1 MKLKK
6 VSLLFVLLSSS
17 WAIAADKAMLTIP
30 TTAVT
35 GNPLGVGSDQMVVP
49 ISILNGR
56 ELSLKRESTLA
67 ETLNSVPG
75 VSNSSF
81 GPSVGRPMIRGMDSD
96 RIRILQNGVNSIDA
110 SNLSFDHAVA
120 IDPLIIE
127 QIDVIRGPATLLY
140 GGGAVG
146 GVINAIDHRIPKEKL
161 QGITG
166 RGEIRYGGANLE
178 QSQAAVIDVGTG
190 NFVMHL
196 DAYHRDGKN
205 YRIPGNAVSNR
216 LQSTQAWNP
225 EGGTS
230 TYYKGGVLSSSSDY
244 DKEESPGAY
253 NSYSTDH
260 GRRRLLNSQSET
272 KGGAIGASMIFDKG
286 FAGFSYAKH
295 QSVYGSVKEPGV
307 HLDMDRDRYDF
318 SSELKD
324 LNTFFDR
331 AKFKVAYTDYQHH
344 ENKGSEIHTTFKNA
358 VTDGTFELGHKPI
371 AGLQGV
377 LGMQFDHGKFNATG
391 HEAFVPNSRTNS
403 QSVYV
408 YEELPLDQHK
418 VTFGLR
424 HGKHDLASQGGG
436 EPEDNGEYHFGD
448 PATKKFNTNNA
459 AIGGLYA
466 LNDQWSL
473 TGNISH
479 NERAPT
485 HFELFANGLHKATG
499 VYEEG
504 QADLKKEKSNGIDG
518 QIRWKSGQD
527 SLTFGAYFNRFANF
541 IGLLSTNDSKAVH
554 HEHEHEEDYEH
565 YTTYKKSRFT
575 GIKAE
580 FKGLELEG
588 KTMLTDYLQFNLRA
602 DYVDARDK
610 TNGGYVPRI
619 SPLKLG
625 TGLKYEFDR
634 FGARLDVLH
643 AFRQDRVATNY
654 NYEGNKEL
662 ITDGYTNVSMMATY
676 KLPTQYNLE
685 AFTRANNLLDEEIR
699 EHASFLKDI
708 APMGG
713 RSLMIGLRGEF

>member
-6 VSLLFVLLSSS
+6 ITCALFFMVTFP
-17 WAIAADKAMLTIP
+17 AIAADKGILTIP

-56 ELSLKRESTLA
+56 ELSLKRENTLA
-67 ETLNSVPG
+67 ETLNSIPG

-96 RIRILQNGVNSIDA
+96 RIKILQNGINNLDA
-110 SNLSFDHAVA
+110 SNLSFDHGVS

-146 GVINAIDHRIPKEKL
+146 GAVNAIDHRIPKEKL
-161 QGITG
+161 QGITS
-166 RGEIRYGGANLE
+166 RGEVRYGGANLE
-178 QSQAAVIDVGTG
+178 QSNAAVVDVGTG
-190 NFVMHL
+190 NFVMHF
-196 DAYHRDGKN
+196 DAYNRDSKN
-205 YRIPGNAVSNR
+205 LRIPGNAISNR
-216 LQSTQAWNP
+216 LDSTQVWDPNTNNNTGVY
-225 EGGTS
+225 EGS
-230 TYYKGGVLSSSSDY
+230 YQ
-244 DKEESPGAY
+244 P
-253 NSYSTDH
+253 YSTNH
-260 GRRRLLNSQSET
+260 GRKKLLNSQSET
-272 KGGAIGASMIFDKG
+272 KGGAVGASMIFDKG

-344 ENKGSEIHTTFKNA
+344 EKEGSEIHTTFKNA

-377 LGMQFDHGKFNATG
+377 LGMQFDHGKFNAIG
-391 HEAFVPNSRTNS
+391 HEAFLPNSRTNS

-424 HGKHDLASQGGG
+424 HGKHEVESKGGG
-436 EPEDNGEYHFGD
+436 EEGQFGD
-448 PATKKFNTNNA
+448 SSRKKFNTNNG

-466 LNDQWSL
+466 FNEQWSL
-473 TGNISH
+473 TGNLSH
-479 NERAPT
+479 NERAPSY
-485 HFELFANGLHKATG
+485 FELFANGVHKATG

-504 QADLKKEKSNGIDG
+504 QSDLKKEKSNGLDG

-527 SLTFGAYFNRFANF
+527 SLTVGAYFNKFSNF
-541 IGLLSTNDSKAVH
+541 IGLLSTNEPGLGH
-554 HEHEHEEDYEH
+554 NEDEDDI
-565 YTTYKKSRFT
+565 TYKKSTFS

-580 FKGLELEG
+580 FKGVELEG
-588 KTMLTDYLQFNLRA
+588 KTMLTDYVQFNVRG
-602 DYVDARDK
+602 DYVDAKDK

-625 TGLKYEFDR
+625 AGLKYEFDR

-643 AFRQDRVATNY
+643 AFKQDRVATNY
-654 NYEGNKEL
+654 NYEGGKEL
-662 ITDGYTNVSMMATY
+662 MTEAYTNVSMMATY
-676 KLPTQYNLE
+676 KLPTQLNLE

-713 RSLMIGLRGEF
+713 RSIMFGLRGDF

>member
-6 VSLLFVLLSSS
+6 VSLLFLLLLTS
-17 WAIAADKAMLTIP
+17 WAIAADRAMLTIP

-75 VSNSSF
+75 LSNSSF
-81 GPSVGRPMIRGMDSD
+81 GSSVGRPMIRGMDSD

-178 QSQAAVIDVGTG
+178 QSQAAVIDIGTG

-216 LQSTQAWNP
+216 LQSTAAWNP
-225 EGGTS
+225 E
-230 TYYKGGVLSSSSDY
+230 
-244 DKEESPGAY
+244 EENY
-253 NSYSTDH
+253 TLYSTDH
-260 GRRRLLNSQSET
+260 GKRRLLNSQSET

-344 ENKGSEIHTTFKNA
+344 EKEGSEIHTTFKNA

-377 LGMQFDHGKFNATG
+377 LGVQFDHGKFNAIG

-408 YEELPLDQHK
+408 YEELPLEKHK

-424 HGKHDLASQGGG
+424 HGKHDVENKGG
-436 EPEDNGEYHFGD
+436 EGSDHGNHFSD
-448 PATKKFNTNNA
+448 PTAKKFNTNNA

-485 HFELFANGLHKATG
+485 YFELFANGLHKATG

-527 SLTFGAYFNRFANF
+527 SLTFGAYFNRFSNF
-541 IGLLSTNDSKAVH
+541 IGLLSTNEPKVV
-554 HEHEHEEDYEH
+554 EHEHDGEH
-565 YTTYKKSRFT
+565 HEITYQKSRFT

-580 FKGLELEG
+580 FKGIELEG

-602 DYVDARDK
+602 DYVDAKDK

-625 TGLKYEFDR
+625 AGLKYEFDS

-662 ITDGYTNVSMMATY
+662 ITDAFTNVSMMATY

>member
-1 MKLKK
+1 LILLGLFEMKLKK
-6 VSLLFVLLSSS
+6 VSLLFLLLLTS
-17 WAIAADKAMLTIP
+17 WAIAADRAMLTIP

-75 VSNSSF
+75 LSNSSF
-81 GPSVGRPMIRGMDSD
+81 GSSVGRPMIRGMDSD

-127 QIDVIRGPATLLY
+127 QSDVIRGPATLLY

-166 RGEIRYGGANLE
+166 RGEVRYGGANLE

-216 LQSTQAWNP
+216 LQSTAAWNP
-225 EGGTS
+225 E
-230 TYYKGGVLSSSSDY
+230 
-244 DKEESPGAY
+244 EENY
-253 NSYSTDH
+253 TLYSTDH
-260 GRRRLLNSQSET
+260 GKRRLLNSQSET

-344 ENKGSEIHTTFKNA
+344 EKEGSEIHTTFKNA

-377 LGMQFDHGKFNATG
+377 LGVQFDHGKFNAIG
-391 HEAFVPNSRTNS
+391 HEAFLPNSRTNS

-424 HGKHDLASQGGG
+424 HGKHEVESKGGG
-436 EPEDNGEYHFGD
+436 EEGQFGD
-448 PATKKFNTNNA
+448 SSRKKFNTNNG

-466 LNDQWSL
+466 LNEQWSL
-473 TGNISH
+473 TGNLSH
-479 NERAPT
+479 NERAPSY
-485 HFELFANGLHKATG
+485 FELFAKGVHKATG

-504 QADLKKEKSNGIDG
+504 QSDLKKEKSNGLDG

-527 SLTFGAYFNRFANF
+527 SLTVGAYFNKFSNF
-541 IGLLSTNDSKAVH
+541 IGLLSTNSEGRAH
-554 HEHEHEEDYEH
+554 NEAEEGTEI
-565 YTTYKKSRFT
+565 TYLKSTFS

-580 FKGLELEG
+580 FKGVELEG
-588 KTMLTDYLQFNLRA
+588 KTMLTDYVQFNVRG
-602 DYVDARDK
+602 DYVDAKDK

-625 TGLKYEFDR
+625 AGLKYEFDR
-634 FGARLDVLH
+634 FGARLDILH
-643 AFRQDRVATNY
+643 AFKQDRVATNY
-654 NYEGNKEL
+654 NYEGGKEL
-662 ITDGYTNVSMMATY
+662 ITDAYTNVSMMATY
-676 KLPTQYNLE
+676 KLPTQLNLE

-713 RSLMIGLRGEF
+713 RSIMFGLRGDF

>member
-1 MKLKK
+1 MILLGLFEMKLKK
-6 VSLLFVLLSSS
+6 VSLLFLLLLSS
-17 WAIAADKAMLTIP
+17 WAIAADRAMLTIP

-178 QSQAAVIDVGTG
+178 QSQAAVIDIGTG

-216 LQSTQAWNP
+216 LQSTAAWNP
-225 EGGTS
+225 E
-230 TYYKGGVLSSSSDY
+230 
-244 DKEESPGAY
+244 EENY
-253 NSYSTDH
+253 TLYSTDH
-260 GRRRLLNSQSET
+260 GKRRLLNSQSET

-344 ENKGSEIHTTFKNA
+344 EKEGSEIHTTFKNA

-377 LGMQFDHGKFNATG
+377 LGVQFDHGKFNAIG

-408 YEELPLDQHK
+408 YEELPLEKHK

-424 HGKHDLASQGGG
+424 HGKHDVENKGG
-436 EPEDNGEYHFGD
+436 EGSDHGNHFSD
-448 PATKKFNTNNA
+448 PTAKKFNTNNA

-485 HFELFANGLHKATG
+485 YFELFANGLHKATG

-527 SLTFGAYFNRFANF
+527 SLTFGAYFNRFSNF
-541 IGLLSTNDSKAVH
+541 IGLLSTNEPKVV
-554 HEHEHEEDYEH
+554 EHEHDGEH
-565 YTTYKKSRFT
+565 HEITYQKSRFT

-580 FKGLELEG
+580 FKGIELEG

-602 DYVDARDK
+602 DYVDAKDK

-625 TGLKYEFDR
+625 AGLKYEFDS

-662 ITDGYTNVSMMATY
+662 TTDAYTNVSMMATY

>member
-1 MKLKK
+1 LQLILLELFEVKLKK
-6 VSLLFVLLSSS
+6 ILLLFLLLSAS
-17 WAIAADKAMLTIP
+17 WAIAAEKSMITLP
-30 TTAVT
+30 TTPVT
-35 GNPLGVGSDQMVVP
+35 GNPLGVGSDEMVVP

-56 ELSLKRESTLA
+56 ELSLRRESTLA

-216 LQSTQAWNP
+216 LQSTRTWDP
-225 EGGTS
+225 EGGDP
-230 TYYKGGVLSSSSDY
+230 VSDVY
-244 DKEESPGAY
+244 PGEY
-253 NSYSTDH
+253 TSYSTDH

-324 LNTFFDR
+324 LDTFFDR
-331 AKFKVAYTDYQHH
+331 AKFKIAYTDYQHH
-344 ENKGSEIHTTFKNA
+344 EKEGSEIHTTFKNA

-377 LGMQFDHGKFNATG
+377 LGMQFDHGKFNAIG

-424 HGKHDLASQGGG
+424 HGKHDVENKGG
-436 EPEDNGEYHFGD
+436 ESDHGNHFSD
-448 PATKKFNTNNA
+448 PTTKKFNTNNA

-485 HFELFANGLHKATG
+485 YFELFANGLHKATG

-504 QADLKKEKSNGIDG
+504 QADLKKEKSNGVDG

-527 SLTFGAYFNRFANF
+527 SLTFGAYFNRFSNF
-541 IGLLSTNDSKAVH
+541 IGLLSTNDEKEVH
-554 HEHEHEEDYEH
+554 HEHDNDEH
-565 YTTYKKSRFT
+565 YITYKKSRFT
-575 GIKAE
+575 GIRAE
-580 FKGLELEG
+580 FKGVELEG

-602 DYVDARDK
+602 DYVDAKDK

-625 TGLKYEFDR
+625 AGLKYEFDS
-634 FGARLDVLH
+634 FGARLDMLH

-654 NYEGNKEL
+654 NYVGTKEL
-662 ITDGYTNVSMMATY
+662 ITDSYTNVSMMATY

>member
-6 VSLLFVLLSSS
+6 ITCALFFMVTFP
-17 WAIAADKAMLTIP
+17 AIAADKGILTIP

-56 ELSLKRESTLA
+56 ELSLKRENTLA
-67 ETLNSVPG
+67 ETLNSIPG

-96 RIRILQNGVNSIDA
+96 RIKILQNGINNLDA
-110 SNLSFDHAVA
+110 SNLSFDHGVS

-166 RGEIRYGGANLE
+166 RGEVRYGGANLE

-216 LQSTQAWNP
+216 LQLTQTWDP
-225 EGGTS
+225 GGGIPVPNDDDDDV
-230 TYYKGGVLSSSSDY
+230 Y
-244 DKEESPGAY
+244 PGEY
-253 NSYSTDH
+253 TSYSTNH
-260 GRRRLLNSQSET
+260 GRKKLLNSQSET
-272 KGGAIGASMIFDKG
+272 KGGAVGASMIFDKG
-286 FAGFSYAKH
+286 FAGFSIAKH

-344 ENKGSEIHTTFKNA
+344 EKEGSEIHTTFKNA

-377 LGMQFDHGKFNATG
+377 LGMQFDHGKFNAIG
-391 HEAFVPNSRTNS
+391 HEAFLPNSRTNS

-424 HGKHDLASQGGG
+424 HGKHEVESKGGG
-436 EPEDNGEYHFGD
+436 EEGQFGD
-448 PATKKFNTNNA
+448 SSRKKFNTNNG

-466 LNDQWSL
+466 LNEQWSL
-473 TGNISH
+473 TGNLSH
-479 NERAPT
+479 NERAPSY
-485 HFELFANGLHKATG
+485 FELFANGVHKATG

-504 QADLKKEKSNGIDG
+504 QSDLKKEKSNGLDG

-527 SLTFGAYFNRFANF
+527 SLTVGAYFNKFSNF
-541 IGLLSTNDSKAVH
+541 IGLLSTNEPGYGHNED
-554 HEHEHEEDYEH
+554 EEEI
-565 YTTYKKSRFT
+565 TYKKSTFS

-580 FKGLELEG
+580 FKGVELEG
-588 KTMLTDYLQFNLRA
+588 KTMLTDYVQFNVRG
-602 DYVDARDK
+602 DYVDAKDK

-625 TGLKYEFDR
+625 AGLKYEFDR

-643 AFRQDRVATNY
+643 AFKQDRVATNY
-654 NYEGNKEL
+654 NYEGTKEL
-662 ITDGYTNVSMMATY
+662 MTDAYTNVSMMATY
-676 KLPTQYNLE
+676 KLPTQLNLE

-713 RSLMIGLRGEF
+713 RSIMFGLRGDF

>member
-6 VSLLFVLLSSS
+6 ITCALFFMVTFPLV
-17 WAIAADKAMLTIP
+17 AADKSILTLP

-56 ELSLKRESTLA
+56 ELSLKRENTLA
-67 ETLNSVPG
+67 ETLNSIPG

-81 GPSVGRPMIRGMDSD
+81 GSSIGRPMIRGMDSD
-96 RIRILQNGVNSIDA
+96 RIKILQNGVNNLDA
-110 SNLSFDHAVA
+110 SNLSFDHGVS

-216 LQSTQAWNP
+216 LQLTQTWDP
-225 EGGTS
+225 GGGIPVPNDDGDDV
-230 TYYKGGVLSSSSDY
+230 Y
-244 DKEESPGAY
+244 PGEY
-253 NSYSTDH
+253 TSYSTNH
-260 GRRRLLNSQSET
+260 GRKKLPNSQSET
-272 KGGAIGASMIFDKG
+272 KGGAVGASMIFDKG

-344 ENKGSEIHTTFKNA
+344 EKEGSEIHTTFKNA

-377 LGMQFDHGKFNATG
+377 LGMQFDHGKFNAIG
-391 HEAFVPNSRTNS
+391 HEAFLPNSRTNS

-424 HGKHDLASQGGG
+424 HGKHEVESKGGG
-436 EPEDNGEYHFGD
+436 EEGQFGD
-448 PATKKFNTNNA
+448 SSRKKFNTNNG

-466 LNDQWSL
+466 LNEQWSL
-473 TGNISH
+473 TGNLSH
-479 NERAPT
+479 NERAPSY
-485 HFELFANGLHKATG
+485 FELFANGVHKATG

-504 QADLKKEKSNGIDG
+504 QSDLKKEKSNGLDG

-527 SLTFGAYFNRFANF
+527 SLTVGAYFNKFSNF
-541 IGLLSTNDSKAVH
+541 IGLLSTNEPGYGHNED
-554 HEHEHEEDYEH
+554 EEEI
-565 YTTYKKSRFT
+565 TYKKSTFS

-580 FKGLELEG
+580 FKGVELEG
-588 KTMLTDYLQFNLRA
+588 KTMLTDYVQFNVRG
-602 DYVDARDK
+602 DYVDAKDK

-625 TGLKYEFDR
+625 AVLKYEFDR

-643 AFRQDRVATNY
+643 AFKQDRVATNY
-654 NYEGNKEL
+654 NYEGTKEL
-662 ITDGYTNVSMMATY
+662 MTDAYTNVSMMATY
-676 KLPTQYNLE
+676 KLPTQLNLE

-713 RSLMIGLRGEF
+713 RSIMFGLRGDF

>member
-6 VSLLFVLLSSS
+6 KSLLFLLLSAS
-17 WAIAADKAMLTIP
+17 WAVAAEKSLITLPITP
-30 TTAVT
+30 VT
-35 GNPLGVGSDQMVVP
+35 GNPLGVGSDEMVVP

-56 ELSLKRESTLA
+56 ELSLRRESTLA

-216 LQSTQAWNP
+216 LQSTQTWYP
-225 EGGTS
+225 EGGT
-230 TYYKGGVLSSSSDY
+230 KVDRDEDGDGNY
-244 DKEESPGAY
+244 DTEIYPGDFR
-253 NSYSTDH
+253 SYSTDH

-324 LNTFFDR
+324 LDTFFDR
-331 AKFKVAYTDYQHH
+331 AKFKIAYTDYQHH
-344 ENKGSEIHTTFKNA
+344 EKEGSEIHTTFKNA

-377 LGMQFDHGKFNATG
+377 LGMQFDHGKFNAIG

-424 HGKHDLASQGGG
+424 HGKHDVENKGG
-436 EPEDNGEYHFGD
+436 ESDHGNHFSD
-448 PATKKFNTNNA
+448 PTTKKFNTNNT

-485 HFELFANGLHKATG
+485 YFELFANGLHKATG

-527 SLTFGAYFNRFANF
+527 SLTFGAYFNRFSNF
-541 IGLLSTNDSKAVH
+541 IGLLSTNDPEPVH
-554 HEHEHEEDYEH
+554 HDEHDGEPEH

-580 FKGLELEG
+580 FKGIELEG

-602 DYVDARDK
+602 DYVDAKDK

-625 TGLKYEFDR
+625 AGLKYEFDS

-662 ITDGYTNVSMMATY
+662 ITDAYTNVSMMATY